1 MNIDIT
7 TKTLH
12 LGKTHSTPHEGFIF
26 VGIGCL
32 FQDALSREDARG
44 VAGAAS
50 ATPKF
55 GTLLNKLGSDI
66 LLHFFI
72 YCLLHHFKIPT
83 VLPTLSWVGVLFTT
97 YRDNSSFFKK
107 IGKRCR
113 HSLDAITI

>member
-1 MNIDIT
+1 MPPFGT
-7 TKTLH
+7 R
-12 LGKTHSTPHEGFIF
+12 SY
-26 VGIGCL
+26 GIGCL

-72 YCLLHHFKIPT
+72 YCLQHHFKIPT

>member
-1 MNIDIT
+1 MPPFGT
-7 TKTLH
+7 R
-12 LGKTHSTPHEGFIF
+12 SY
-26 VGIGCL
+26 GIGCL

-66 LLHFFI
+66 LLHF
-72 YCLLHHFKIPT
+72 KIPT

-97 YRDNSSFFKK
+97 YLGTILVFSKK
-107 IGKRCR
+107 
-113 HSLDAITI
+113 

>member
-1 MNIDIT
+1 MPPFGT
-7 TKTLH
+7 R
-12 LGKTHSTPHEGFIF
+12 SY
-26 VGIGCL
+26 GIGCL

-97 YRDNSSFFKK
+97 YLGTILVFFSKNRKK
-107 IGKRCR
+107 MQTQPRRYNNLEATMLQWRLKIYV
-113 HSLDAITI
+113 